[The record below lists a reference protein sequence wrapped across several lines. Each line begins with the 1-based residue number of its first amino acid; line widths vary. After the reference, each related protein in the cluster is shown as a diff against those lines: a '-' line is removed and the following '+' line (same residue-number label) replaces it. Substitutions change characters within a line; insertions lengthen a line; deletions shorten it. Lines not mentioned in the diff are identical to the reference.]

1 MSYARFIREH
11 GAAMR
16 HGDEADHRQ
25 RMDEAY
31 ESVRDRWLAE
41 KHYAALVKAIIGNW
55 TSGNCVEYM
64 RPLTKALISEGQLE
78 LHRHLWSRTVKRQ
91 VNGFFGE
98 YSFIRPLKLTFQD
111 ILSIDSTGFDEF
123 ELRSWSDHSTAAS
136 FLLKALVS
144 GLSQWRDELAA
155 ASLATDDPDLILES
169 LRSLRQP
176 SIEVNRLPPN
186 SSFKPKPL
194 SGSAE
199 FRR

>member
-1 MSYARFIREH
+1 
-11 GAAMR
+11 MR
-16 HGDEADHRQ
+16 HGDAADHRQ

-31 ESVRDRWLAE
+31 RAVRDSWLAE
-41 KHYAALVKAIIGNW
+41 KKYAALVKAIIGNW
-55 TSGNCVEYM
+55 TSGNCVDYM
-64 RPLTKALISEGQLE
+64 RPLTQALVSEGQLE

-98 YSFIRPLKLTFQD
+98 YSFIRPLRLTFQD

-144 GLSQWRDELAA
+144 GLGQWRDELAA

-169 LRSLRQP
+169 LMSLRQP
-176 SIEVNRLPPN
+176 RIEVNRMPHDN
-186 SSFKPKPL
+186 SFKPQPL
-194 SGSAE
+194 RGSA
-199 FRR
+199 